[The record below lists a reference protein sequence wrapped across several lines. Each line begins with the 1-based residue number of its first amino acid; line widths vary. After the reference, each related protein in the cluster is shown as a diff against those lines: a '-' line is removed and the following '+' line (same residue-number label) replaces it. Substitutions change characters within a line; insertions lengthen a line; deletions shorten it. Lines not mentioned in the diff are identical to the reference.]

1 MVAKKFLTATWRHL
15 ILMNW
20 RVDED
25 LLTPNLPLG
34 VELDRWDG
42 DCWASLV
49 GFQFLHMSVKG
60 VPAFGYR
67 DFPEINLRFYVKR
80 QVNGETRRGVVF
92 IREITPHFMVG
103 WVARALYNEPYITMR
118 MRQNVDESG
127 ALYQLQNDGQWQG
140 LSVRT
145 VGPWRDQ
152 VEAELFITEHYWGYN
167 TQRNGDAMEYEVE
180 HPTWRARSV
189 ESQCLDLDV
198 EKLYGPQ
205 WAKALDSKPHSTIFA
220 EGSGVMVRSGNR
232 I

>member
-1 MVAKKFLTATWRHL
+1 MASSFLTATWRHL
-15 ILMNW
+15 VLLNW

-25 LLTPNLPLG
+25 LLVPHLPSG

-92 IREITPHFMVG
+92 IREITPHLMVG
-103 WVARALYNEPYITMR
+103 WVARALYNEPYTTMP
-118 MRQNVDESG
+118 MRQSVDESH
-127 ALYQLQNDGQWQG
+127 ARYQLQIDGQWQG
-140 LSVRT
+140 LGVRT
-145 VGPWRDQ
+145 AGAWRDQ
-152 VEAELFITEHYWGYN
+152 DEAELFITEHYWGYN
-167 TQRNGDAMEYEVE
+167 TQRNGDAMEYQVE
-180 HPTWRARSV
+180 HPTWRARSI
-189 ESQCLDLDV
+189 EPDCLDLDI
-198 EKLYGPQ
+198 EKLYGEQ
-205 WAKALDSKPHSTIFA
+205 WAQALGAKPDSMVFA
-220 EGSGVMVRSGNR
+220 EGSEVTVRSGVR

>member
-1 MVAKKFLTATWRHL
+1 MASPFLTATWRHL
-15 ILMNW
+15 VLLNW

-25 LLTPNLPLG
+25 LLVPHLPSG

-92 IREITPHFMVG
+92 IREVTPHLMVG
-103 WVARALYNEPYITMR
+103 WVARALYNEPYITMP
-118 MRQNVDESG
+118 MRQSVDESH
-127 ALYQLQNDGQWQG
+127 ARYQLQIDGQWQG
-140 LSVRT
+140 LGVRT
-145 VGPWRDQ
+145 AGAWRDQ
-152 VEAELFITEHYWGYN
+152 DEAELFITEHYWGYN
-167 TQRNGDAMEYEVE
+167 TQRNGDTMEYQVE
-180 HPTWRARSV
+180 HPTWRARSIGPD
-189 ESQCLDLDV
+189 CLDLDI
-198 EKLYGPQ
+198 EKLYGER
-205 WAKALDSKPHSTIFA
+205 WAQALGTNPDSMVFA
-220 EGSGVMVRSGNR
+220 EGSGVTVQAGVR

>member
-80 QVNGETRRGVVF
+80 QVNGEPRRGVVF
-92 IREITPHFMVG
+92 IREITPHHMVG
-103 WVARALYNEPYITMR
+103 WVARALYNEPYITMP
-118 MRQNVDESG
+118 MRQSVDESR
-127 ALYQLQNDGQWQG
+127 ALYQLQIEGQWQG
-140 LSVRT
+140 LGVRT
-145 VGPWRDQ
+145 AGAWRDQ
-152 VEAELFITEHYWGYN
+152 DEAELFITEHYWGYN
-167 TQRNGDAMEYEVE
+167 TQRNGDTMEYQVE
-180 HPTWRARSV
+180 HPTWRARSI
-189 ESQCLDLDV
+189 EPDCLDLDI
-198 EKLYGPQ
+198 EKLYGEK
-205 WAKALDSKPHSTIFA
+205 WAQALRTKPDSMVFA
-220 EGSGVMVRSGNR
+220 EGSGVTVQAGVR

>member
-1 MVAKKFLTATWRHL
+1 MASSFLTATWRHL
-15 ILMNW
+15 VLLNW

-25 LLTPNLPLG
+25 LLVPHLPSG

-92 IREITPHFMVG
+92 IREITPHLMVG
-103 WVARALYNEPYITMR
+103 WVARALYNEPYTTMP
-118 MRQNVDESG
+118 MRQSVDESH
-127 ALYQLQNDGQWQG
+127 ARYQLQIDGQWQG
-140 LSVRT
+140 LGVRAA
-145 VGPWRDQ
+145 GAWRDQ
-152 VEAELFITEHYWGYN
+152 DEAELFITEHYWGYN
-167 TQRNGDAMEYEVE
+167 TQRNGDAMEYQVE
-180 HPTWRARSV
+180 HPTWRARSI
-189 ESQCLDLDV
+189 EPDCLDLDI
-198 EKLYGPQ
+198 EKLYGEQ
-205 WAKALDSKPHSTIFA
+205 WAQALGTKPDSMVFA
-220 EGSGVMVRSGNR
+220 EGSGVTVRSGVR

>member
-1 MVAKKFLTATWRHL
+1 MASSFLTATWRHL
-15 ILMNW
+15 VLLNW

-25 LLTPNLPLG
+25 LLVPHLPSG

-80 QVNGETRRGVVF
+80 QVSGETRRGVVF
-92 IREITPHFMVG
+92 IREITPHHMVG
-103 WVARALYNEPYITMR
+103 WVARALYNEPYITMP
-118 MRQNVDESG
+118 MRQSVDESG
-127 ALYQLQNDGQWQG
+127 ALYQLQIEGHWQG
-140 LSVRT
+140 LGVRT
-145 VGPWRDQ
+145 AGAWRDQ
-152 VEAELFITEHYWGYN
+152 DEAELFITEHYWGYN
-167 TQRNGDAMEYEVE
+167 TQRNGDTMEYQVE

-189 ESQCLDLDV
+189 EPDCLDLDI
-198 EKLYGPQ
+198 EKLYGEK
-205 WAKALDSKPHSTIFA
+205 WAQALDTKPDSMVFA
-220 EGSGVMVRSGNR
+220 EGSGVTVQHGVR

>member
-1 MVAKKFLTATWRHL
+1 MAGPFLTATWRHL
-15 ILMNW
+15 VLLNW

-25 LLTPNLPLG
+25 LLVPHLPSG

-92 IREITPHFMVG
+92 IREVTPHLMVG
-103 WVARALYNEPYITMR
+103 WVARALYNEPYITMP
-118 MRQNVDESG
+118 MRQSVDESH
-127 ALYQLQNDGQWQG
+127 ARYQLQIDGQWQG
-140 LSVRT
+140 LGVRT
-145 VGPWRDQ
+145 AGAWRDQ
-152 VEAELFITEHYWGYN
+152 DEAELFITEHYWGYN
-167 TQRNGDAMEYEVE
+167 TQRNGDTMEYQVE
-180 HPTWRARSV
+180 HPTWRARSI
-189 ESQCLDLDV
+189 EPDCLDLDI
-198 EKLYGPQ
+198 EKLYGER
-205 WAKALDSKPHSTIFA
+205 WAQALGTNPDSMVFA
-220 EGSGVMVRSGNR
+220 EGSGVTVQAGVR